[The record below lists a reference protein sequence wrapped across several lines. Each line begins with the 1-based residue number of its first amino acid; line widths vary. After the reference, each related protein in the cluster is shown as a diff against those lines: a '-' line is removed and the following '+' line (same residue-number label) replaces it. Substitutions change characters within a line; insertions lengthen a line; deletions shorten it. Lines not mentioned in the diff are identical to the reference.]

1 MDMTVNAAIAL
12 ENRHVLGDLYQIQVR
27 RVGDGSWMLAH
38 QTSEMFDPV
47 VAASSVRQ
55 MNLLS
60 AVEGLVY
67 RAVLVAH
74 A

>member
-12 ENRHVLGDLYQIQVR
+12 QNMHIFGDLYQIQVR
-27 RVGDGSWMLAH
+27 RIDGSWMLAH
-38 QTSEMFDPV
+38 ETSEMFDAV

-60 AVEGLVY
+60 AVDGLVY